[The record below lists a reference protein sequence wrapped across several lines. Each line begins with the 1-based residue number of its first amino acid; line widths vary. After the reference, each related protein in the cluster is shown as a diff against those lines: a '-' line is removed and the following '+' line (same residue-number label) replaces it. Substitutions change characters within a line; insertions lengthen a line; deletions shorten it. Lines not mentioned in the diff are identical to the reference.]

1 MDDFLATNS
10 LSHLAPCFAEIS
22 LETLFAR
29 VESTNRVQF
38 LQQLKD
44 EFGVALL
51 PDRQKLANAL
61 RKAASRAAKGWSDD
75 MAAKVSSPDSI
86 APLIVRS
93 MYGMGNQLRVLLSYR
108 AAANAKGRALVL
120 HWQPD
125 AACPGKFRD
134 FYEPL
139 DGCLVVDSL
148 HELGQFRKEWGNLGS
163 HLPYTA
169 IEATAN
175 VHPDI
180 EGTQQEAEMWRDLTP
195 NAAVKAAVDER
206 IRQIGRDF
214 IAVHVRRTDHKIG
227 GHRHEHRRTTDQ
239 SFYDWIDCQPRDL
252 PIFVATDNKHTQ
264 ERFVQRYG
272 SHRIKGIKPIT
283 KAFEPLVNGVVDRAA
298 ISGKVGDAGGGVIS
312 NDIAFRCED
321 VHRHTPLFDAVVD
334 IFTCVQ
340 AKAFKGSFYS
350 SFSDAIMRLRN
361 VRGTASEDDEH
372 DLTLP
377 DFHVQYAGNSHDASV
392 SLDDPR
398 LIERAR
404 EMAAELSAATTPI
417 S

>member
-1 MDDFLATNS
+1 M
-10 LSHLAPCFAEIS
+10 APHQQVLPS
-22 LETLFAR
+22 LEKAKND
-29 VESTNRVQF
+29 VHP
-38 LQQLKD
+38 
-44 EFGVALL
+44 ALI
-51 PDRQKLANAL
+51 
-61 RKAASRAAKGWSDD
+61 SRADLSKGNPTSWARRTSNQGPGVVEVVYKKQRFLLDPEGGKRMGWDIISMFFLVYSIMMVPLRIAFQVNEYCWSDD

-108 AAANAKGRALVL
+108 
-120 HWQPD
+120 
-125 AACPGKFRD
+125 
-134 FYEPL
+134 
-139 DGCLVVDSL
+139 
-148 HELGQFRKEWGNLGS
+148 
-163 HLPYTA
+163 
-169 IEATAN
+169 
-175 VHPDI
+175 
-180 EGTQQEAEMWRDLTP
+180 
-195 NAAVKAAVDER
+195 
-206 IRQIGRDF
+206 
-214 IAVHVRRTDHKIG
+214 
-227 GHRHEHRRTTDQ
+227 
-239 SFYDWIDCQPRDL
+239 CQPRDL

-312 NDIAFRCED
+312 NDVAFRCED